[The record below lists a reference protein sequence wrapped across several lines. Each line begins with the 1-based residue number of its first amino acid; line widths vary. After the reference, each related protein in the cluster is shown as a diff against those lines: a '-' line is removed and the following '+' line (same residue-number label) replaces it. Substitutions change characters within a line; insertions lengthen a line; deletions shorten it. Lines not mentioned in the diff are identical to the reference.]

1 MFESI
6 DVYRYV
12 TNEAMLFL
20 QKTGATKP
28 HDDSISDEEENYTI
42 AQVGCVEDLLCKIS
56 DIRPELMEITPDRL
70 LVDRLIQTSLENA
83 QREKHKYQ
91 NSNDSREKHFNR
103 GGFNANQRGRG
114 YRGGRENF
122 QQRTP
127 YGENVER
134 RGRFSL
140 ANQRDKVDHE
150 SNADSR
156 GKFTKQHN
164 QNRNSNWRQ
173 RQDSSGDENVVRRD
187 NKPSDSNGDWRKK

>member
-6 DVYRYV
+6 DVYQYV

-56 DIRPELMEITPDRL
+56 DVRPELMETTPDRS
-70 LVDRLIQTSLENA
+70 LVDRLIQTSKENA
-83 QREKHKYQ
+83 Q
-91 NSNDSREKHFNR
+91 REKHFNR

-122 QQRTP
+122 QQRTS

>member
-6 DVYRYV
+6 DVYQYV

-56 DIRPELMEITPDRL
+56 DVCPELMEITPDRS
-70 LVDRLIQTSLENA
+70 LVDRLIQTSKENA

-164 QNRNSNWRQ
+164 QNRTSNWRQ

-187 NKPSDSNGDWRKK
+187 NKPSDSHGDWRKK